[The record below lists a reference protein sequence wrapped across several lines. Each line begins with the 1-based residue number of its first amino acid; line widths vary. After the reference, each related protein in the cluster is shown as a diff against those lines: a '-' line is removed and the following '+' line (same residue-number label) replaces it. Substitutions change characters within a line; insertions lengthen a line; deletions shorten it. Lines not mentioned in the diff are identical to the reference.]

1 MDARHLRDEAVKVQT
16 TAQSLRADVM
26 KTRDTAKGHED
37 NGGDASADY
46 RQADDLEAKAEE
58 LEQQADAALAQAT
71 ANEARALEIEREQK
85 RLEADM
91 KQHIGELEKE
101 KHRLRG
107 SSGLFG

>member
-1 MDARHLRDEAVKVQT
+1 MDARHLRDEAAKMQT
-16 TAQSLRADVM
+16 TAQSLRTDAM
-26 KTRDTAKGHED
+26 KTRETAKGHED

-46 RQADDLEAKAEE
+46 RQADS
-58 LEQQADAALAQAT
+58 ALAQAT